1 MAIRW
6 LKDIGIIKRVLA
18 EAETSARLIAIRSLE
33 LMLSTD
39 ALKVLEESHANAISF
54 EKFFI
59 EKAIDNIKEFNES
72 GVMPVEI
79 QKAIEK
85 QEQLTKDSVKF
96 KDFEVESDYS
106 EDPVEI
112 GDLSS
117 ALSPYKSQESVQSFE
132 SVSDLDSS
140 DKELESSSE
149 PTEMTSDVASLADQ
163 NNLKETLEEDV
174 DKHDLESEKNLE
186 DLSTVNST
194 LSEEA
199 SDSAEANTDILE
211 VVDSGS
217 SPVEIEDKNLMVEM
231 ETSTSEISD
240 LKTKMEDSLIKDSSA
255 ELISDYEVSDSY
267 DDLLPSLESPVA
279 NDLDSYDDLLP
290 PLDSPNQDGGPIDSF
305 ESLLPPV
312 SSSDSGV
319 IDNFDDLLQ
328 SPHSEGSI
336 NLEDDYKDLLPPDS
350 SDGLSNFESESTGQ
364 NVDYDDLL
372 PPLDAAGAP
381 QSNDYDDLLPPLD
394 TVGASQSNDYDDL
407 LPPLDVN
414 PTEYDDLLPPMSSN
428 VNTEDLLP
436 PLKTD
441 EEDTEDVSN
450 NYDDLLPPLK

>member
-1 MAIRW
+1 

-85 QEQLTKDSVKF
+85 QEQLRKDSVKF
-96 KDFEVESDYS
+96 KGFEVESDYS
-106 EDPVEI
+106 QEPVEI

-117 ALSPYKSQESVQSFE
+117 ALSPYKSQESIQGFE
-132 SVSDLDSS
+132 SVSDTDLD
-140 DKELESSSE
+140 DKGLDSSSE
-149 PTEMTSDVASLADQ
+149 PTELTSDVASLADQ
-163 NNLKETLEEDV
+163 SNLKEILEEDI
-174 DKHDLESEKNLE
+174 DKPDLESDKNLE
-186 DLSTVNST
+186 DVSAANST
-194 LSEEA
+194 LPEET
-199 SDSAEANTDILE
+199 SDSAETNTDILE
-211 VVDSGS
+211 VVDSS
-217 SPVEIEDKNLMVEM
+217 SPPLEIEDKNPTVEM
-231 ETSTSEISD
+231 ETSLVI
-240 LKTKMEDSLIKDSSA
+240 DSQA
-255 ELISDYEVSDSY
+255 ELVNDYEVSDSY
-267 DDLLPSLESPVA
+267 DDLLPSLESPVV

-305 ESLLPPV
+305 GSLLPPV

-328 SPHSEGSI
+328 PPHSEGSI

-350 SDGLSNFESESTGQ
+350 SDGLSNFESESAGQ

-372 PPLDAAGAP
+372 PPLD
-381 QSNDYDDLLPPLD
+381 
-394 TVGASQSNDYDDL
+394 TVGGSQSNDYDDL

-436 PLKTD
+436 PLKMD
-441 EEDTEDVSN
+441 EEDTEDVAN

>member
-85 QEQLTKDSVKF
+85 QEQLRKDSVKF
-96 KDFEVESDYS
+96 KGFEVESDYS
-106 EDPVEI
+106 QEPVEI

-117 ALSPYKSQESVQSFE
+117 ALSPYKSQESIQGFE
-132 SVSDLDSS
+132 SVSDTDLD
-140 DKELESSSE
+140 DKGLDSSSE
-149 PTEMTSDVASLADQ
+149 PTELTSDVASLADQ
-163 NNLKETLEEDV
+163 SNLKEILEEDI
-174 DKHDLESEKNLE
+174 DKPDLESDKNLE
-186 DLSTVNST
+186 DVSAANST
-194 LSEEA
+194 LPEET
-199 SDSAEANTDILE
+199 SDSAETNTDILE
-211 VVDSGS
+211 VVDSS
-217 SPVEIEDKNLMVEM
+217 SPPLEIEDKNPTVEM
-231 ETSTSEISD
+231 ETSLVI
-240 LKTKMEDSLIKDSSA
+240 DSQA
-255 ELISDYEVSDSY
+255 ELVNDYEVSDSY
-267 DDLLPSLESPVA
+267 DDLLPSLESPVV

-305 ESLLPPV
+305 GSLLPPV

-328 SPHSEGSI
+328 PPHSEGSI

-350 SDGLSNFESESTGQ
+350 SDGLSNFESESAGQ

-372 PPLDAAGAP
+372 PPLD
-381 QSNDYDDLLPPLD
+381 
-394 TVGASQSNDYDDL
+394 TVGGSQSNDYDDL

-436 PLKTD
+436 PLKMD
-441 EEDTEDVSN
+441 EEDTEDVAN

>member
-96 KDFEVESDYS
+96 KGFEVESDYS
-106 EDPVEI
+106 QEPVEI

-117 ALSPYKSQESVQSFE
+117 ALSPYKSEESIQSFE
-132 SVSDLDSS
+132 SVSDLDSN
-140 DKELESSSE
+140 DKELESSRE
-149 PTEMTSDVASLADQ
+149 PTEMT
-163 NNLKETLEEDV
+163 NDV
-174 DKHDLESEKNLE
+174 DEHDLESDKNLE
-186 DLSTVNST
+186 ELSVVNST
-194 LSEEA
+194 LPEEA

-211 VVDSGS
+211 VVDSGL

-240 LKTKMEDSLIKDSSA
+240 LNTKMEDSLTKDSQT
-255 ELISDYEVSDSY
+255 ELVNDYE
-267 DDLLPSLESPVA
+267 
-279 NDLDSYDDLLP
+279 
-290 PLDSPNQDGGPIDSF
+290 
-305 ESLLPPV
+305 
-312 SSSDSGV
+312 
-319 IDNFDDLLQ
+319 
-328 SPHSEGSI
+328 
-336 NLEDDYKDLLPPDS
+336 
-350 SDGLSNFESESTGQ
+350 
-364 NVDYDDLL
+364 
-372 PPLDAAGAP
+372 
-381 QSNDYDDLLPPLD
+381 
-394 TVGASQSNDYDDL
+394 
-407 LPPLDVN
+407 
-414 PTEYDDLLPPMSSN
+414 
-428 VNTEDLLP
+428 
-436 PLKTD
+436 
-441 EEDTEDVSN
+441 
-450 NYDDLLPPLK
+450 